1 MAADPDREEPD
12 LRCALDPGEAAL
24 ISPFSLGE
32 IEDVPHDFEPR
43 IDRPCL
49 HLVLLALRD
58 ERLKSAHV
66 YLLQQKIPD
75 EGIELPEQ
83 AGIVSDALLV
93 LVLFQILCGSNPKL
107 AIRPRSED
115 MRFANCIYPRRKL
128 FLGLVEIARPSAF
141 SNAYS
146 SEHFVDVPDPTS
158 LGET

>member
-1 MAADPDREEPD
+1 VDAIPDRDQLD
-12 LRCALDPGEAAL
+12 LRCALDPSETAFVPPLA
-24 ISPFSLGE
+24 FGE

-66 YLLQQKIPD
+66 HLLQHEIPD
-75 EGIELPEQ
+75 EGIQLPQQ
-83 AGIVSDALLV
+83 AGIVGDALLV
-93 LVLFQILCGSNPKL
+93 LVLFQILRGSNPKL
-107 AIRPRSED
+107 SIRPGSED
-115 MRFANCIYPRRKL
+115 MRFANCVYPRREV
-128 FLGLVEIARPSAF
+128 FLGLVEIARCSAF